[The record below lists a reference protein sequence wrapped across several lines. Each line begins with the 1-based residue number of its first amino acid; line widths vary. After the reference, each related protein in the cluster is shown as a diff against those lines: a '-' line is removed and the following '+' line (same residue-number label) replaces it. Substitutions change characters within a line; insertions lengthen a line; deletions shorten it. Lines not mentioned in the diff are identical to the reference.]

1 VQTISSA
8 VTHSFLFH
16 LFIIRRTDMTL
27 SFKPQATALVLALS
41 LGTAFAQTGATGATG
56 TGSTGSSATGGQT
69 APMAQPGSGTRNSES
84 KKDDKLDGG
93 DRKFVLAA
101 AGSGMFEVQAAQL
114 ASTKATDP
122 ALKSFASML
131 VDHHTA
137 ANNELTKLANAKGVE
152 LPAAPPRSMRQDIEK
167 LGKKSGSDFDRDFVR
182 DVGVKAHEK
191 DVKLFEKASKDL
203 KDPEL
208 KAFAAKTLPTL
219 QQHLAQAQKMAQA
232 TGKGGGQK
240 DAARTGGGAGTMGAS
255 GTAGTTGTT
264 GTSGGAS
271 TSSGGASG
279 ANKTGS

>member
-1 VQTISSA
+1 
-8 VTHSFLFH
+8 
-16 LFIIRRTDMTL
+16 MTTR
-27 SFKPQATALVLALS
+27 FKPHATAWALALA

-69 APMAQPGSGTRNSES
+69 APQAQPGSGTRNSES

-114 ASTKATDP
+114 ASSKATDP

-152 LPAAPPRSMRQDIEK
+152 LPAAPPRAMRQDIEK
-167 LGKKSGSDFDRDFVR
+167 LGKKTGSDFDRDFVR

-208 KAFAAKTLPTL
+208 KAFATKTLPTL

-232 TGKGGGQK
+232 SGKGSAQK
-240 DAARTGGGAGTMGAS
+240 DAAKTGSTGSGAMGAS
-255 GTAGTTGTT
+255 GAMGSGATTGT
-264 GTSGGAS
+264 GAGAS